1 MFLWGRDRLSRL
13 DLGLSTPLANCIL
26 AENDSW
32 TEELE
37 REQDGDIA
45 SREEVAHYLGPFAD

>member
-1 MFLWGRDRLSRL
+1 MW
-13 DLGLSTPLANCIL
+13 LSTPLPNRIL

-32 TEELE
+32 TKKVE
-37 REQDGDIA
+37 REQDGDVA